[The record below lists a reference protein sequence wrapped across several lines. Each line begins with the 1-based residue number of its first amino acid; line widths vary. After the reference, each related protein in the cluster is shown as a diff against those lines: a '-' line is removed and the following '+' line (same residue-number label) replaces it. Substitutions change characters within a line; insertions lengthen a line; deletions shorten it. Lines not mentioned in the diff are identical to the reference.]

1 MFGLSFGKK
10 RLFRGNDALFK
21 QLAAGCTTYGEYGV
35 GQSTLWVYRNTG
47 SKILSVDS
55 SSEWIGAVA
64 RDLAAD
70 RSRLEVEWVDIG
82 PLGQWG
88 SPLTFARR
96 KNFRDYVA
104 SIWRHSEKP
113 DLVLID
119 GRFRIACLFVSLLNG
134 DVGTK
139 ILFDDYL
146 DRPKYHV
153 VEEVLKPVQ
162 FCGRQALFVKESEL
176 DRERLAEY
184 AAEFMNVSV

>member
-21 QLAAGCTTYGEYGV
+21 QLAESCTIYGEYGV
-35 GQSTLWVYRNTG
+35 GQSTLWMYRNTR

-64 RDLAAD
+64 KDMAGD
-70 RSRLEVEWVDIG
+70 SDRLEVEWVDIG
-82 PLGQWG
+82 PLGEWG
-88 SPLTFARR
+88 SPLTFSRR
-96 KNFRDYVA
+96 RNFRDYVA

-113 DLVLID
+113 DFVLID

-134 DVGTK
+134 DVGTR

-184 AAEFMNVSV
+184 AAEFMNVSA